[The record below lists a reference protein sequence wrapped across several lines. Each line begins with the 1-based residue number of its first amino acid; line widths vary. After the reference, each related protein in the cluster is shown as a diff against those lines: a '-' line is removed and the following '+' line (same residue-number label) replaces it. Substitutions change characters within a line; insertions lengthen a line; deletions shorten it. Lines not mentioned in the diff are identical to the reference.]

1 MNAYSSHG
9 GIDRR
14 RFEMYALAASIVGKC
29 HFCVSSHY
37 KLLREMG
44 MSTQQLRDVG
54 RVASV
59 INAAA
64 IVIASE

>member
-1 MNAYSSHG
+1 
-9 GIDRR
+9 
-14 RFEMYALAASIVGKC
+14 VGKC